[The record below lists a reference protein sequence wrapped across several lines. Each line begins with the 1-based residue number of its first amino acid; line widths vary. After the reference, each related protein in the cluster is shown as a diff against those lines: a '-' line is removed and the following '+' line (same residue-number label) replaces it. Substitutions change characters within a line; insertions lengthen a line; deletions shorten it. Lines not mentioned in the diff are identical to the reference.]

1 MIQMASFQLK
11 IKPNRRAAA
20 RFVDRVRQSLQAAVV
35 ADRKRIGI
43 TQSKIAEAIGVHRSV
58 ISRELHGRQDI
69 TLGRVA
75 ELAWAMGREIDFELR
90 VPEAQEGQNPPEVKP
105 GAALKPEVR
114 ILTSSPYPPVD
125 TAISKLKSSSVFREL
140 AF

>member
-1 MIQMASFQLK
+1 MASFQLK

-35 ADRKRIGI
+35 ADRDRIGI

-75 ELAWAMGREIDFELR
+75 ELAWAMGREIVFEVR
-90 VPEAQEGQNPPEVKP
+90 VPEVDVGQNAPNAQA
-105 GAALKPEVR
+105 GAVNLGSGVIANTQKFEPFEPSRGDIKSNSKSQAL
-114 ILTSSPYPPVD
+114 
-125 TAISKLKSSSVFREL
+125 AC
-140 AF
+140 